1 MADRGRLTD
10 SVLLAQGHY
19 CACRKMNLVVEK
31 IDPQEGEGVRSETV
45 EAVVEVASGL
55 ARESSS
61 EGVAVTRGEY
71 LNC

>member
-1 MADRGRLTD
+1 
-10 SVLLAQGHY
+10 
-19 CACRKMNLVVEK
+19 MNLVVEK
-31 IDPQEGEGVRSETV
+31 IDPQEGEGVHSETV